1 MNHHFRNRTFFPFL
15 LLALLL
21 LPALSAQGEG
31 IAPVDGFPMPSVS
44 VCTFGSECPA
54 DIRRLLE
61 ERGHRQTA
69 VICGAAMLDDAEE
82 KEASQRWNAAV
93 LLAEAENSRFLMA
106 LQWLADGS
114 AVQLDEYAMQGID
127 LWAVTDVQPV
137 VEGLELYRRR
147 FALRFADGSAYELF
161 SGFGSFWRVYG
172 YQSPEGEHITLLGGE
187 LCLNG
192 EYHPV
197 PYEAW
202 LGDPMAAA
210 GFPRSEEEARLLL
223 EQRWQAVLTDGRAM
237 INGANLREKPTASSR
252 SLGKYINALGEV
264 LEQRPGK
271 HQPWYRVRIGGTEG
285 WVSGPYVTYPED
297 RQRYAGRYG
306 SEYAVA
312 VREAAL
318 LRLPQGG
325 ETVMQLAPGTA
336 MQVLADTGEGWLHV
350 LVTEGGL
357 TLRPEAKGVYGY
369 IPAEAVRWMKKVP
382 QAPGE

>member
-1 MNHHFRNRTFFPFL
+1 MNQHLLRRFSIIL

-21 LPALSAQGEG
+21 MPALSAQGEG
-31 IAPVDGFPMPSVS
+31 IAPEDGFPMPSVS

-114 AVQLDEYAMQGID
+114 KVQLDEYAMQGID

-147 FALRFADGSAYELF
+147 FALHFADGSAYELF

-172 YQSPEGEHITLLGGE
+172 YQSPEGQDITLLGGE

-223 EQRWQAVLTDGRAM
+223 E
-237 INGANLREKPTASSR
+237 
-252 SLGKYINALGEV
+252 
-264 LEQRPGK
+264 
-271 HQPWYRVRIGGTEG
+271 
-285 WVSGPYVTYPED
+285 
-297 RQRYAGRYG
+297 
-306 SEYAVA
+306 
-312 VREAAL
+312 
-318 LRLPQGG
+318 
-325 ETVMQLAPGTA
+325 
-336 MQVLADTGEGWLHV
+336 
-350 LVTEGGL
+350 
-357 TLRPEAKGVYGY
+357 
-369 IPAEAVRWMKKVP
+369 
-382 QAPGE
+382 